1 VVWVN
6 GEGLTDLGDIVGDTV
21 PEELVD
27 EVLTLVRCPECGS
40 DVDAWGVVG
49 TQWEFELAHLE
60 RVATATRR
68 WSKKLDNFAAFLDRT
83 PTLGAMHPVGK
94 RLLREISTFAGTQ
107 LRRGNWYRARRDK
120 GTVFTS
126 DDLGVPPSSAVTTPV
141 GRWNHPGQRHWYLAD
156 GPDAALAE
164 VLADGEEIGWVQKWE
179 VPQTSGILDL
189 LSFSAD
195 DPRRISDARVED
207 IPLLGVA
214 IIFDGF
220 LSRPAER
227 GWKPEYLV
235 PHFVMDAAK
244 LAGFAGI
251 RHESAK
257 DRGINLVIFDPEA
270 PLLAINAP
278 EKMRLNDP
286 ARDPFHFDGPAID
299 MSALL

>member
-1 VVWVN
+1 MVRMQLWLRCWLTARKSVGSRN
-6 GEGLTDLGDIVGDTV
+6 GKCLK
-21 PEELVD
+21 
-27 EVLTLVRCPECGS
+27 
-40 DVDAWGVVG
+40 
-49 TQWEFELAHLE
+49 H
-60 RVATATRR
+60 
-68 WSKKLDNFAAFLDRT
+68 
-83 PTLGAMHPVGK
+83 
-94 RLLREISTFAGTQ
+94 
-107 LRRGNWYRARRDK
+107 RG
-120 GTVFTS
+120 F
-126 DDLGVPPSSAVTTPV
+126 
-141 GRWNHPGQRHWYLAD
+141 
-156 GPDAALAE
+156 
-164 VLADGEEIGWVQKWE
+164 
-179 VPQTSGILDL
+179 DL